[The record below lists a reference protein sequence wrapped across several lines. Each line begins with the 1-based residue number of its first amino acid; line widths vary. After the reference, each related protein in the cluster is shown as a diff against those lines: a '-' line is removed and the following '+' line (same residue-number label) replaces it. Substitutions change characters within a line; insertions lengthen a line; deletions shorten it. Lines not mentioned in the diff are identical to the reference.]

1 MLYHLLTPLAD
12 EISVFNVFRY
22 ITFRT
27 AWGMMT
33 ALVIGY
39 LVYPPF
45 IAWMQR
51 RRMEQAIRRDGP
63 QAHLETKAGTP
74 TMGGLPMIVSI
85 TVAALLW
92 CRLDQPE
99 VWMALAILVGYGVIG
114 FVDDWRKVAEHSSA
128 GLPGRW
134 KLAWQAILGLVV
146 LGWGYAAG
154 EVEPSLALPFLKG
167 ATIHFDALWSGA
179 PTALGWAYVG
189 VAVFILLC
197 ASNAVN
203 LTDGLDGLAIGPI
216 MTTAVAYALLAWV
229 AGNRVWA
236 TYLQIPYVE
245 GAGELT
251 VVAMAILGAGLGF
264 LWYNAFPAMI
274 FMGDVGSLS
283 LGGTLGALAVLTK
296 HEILLVV
303 VGGVF
308 VLEAVSVILQVAS
321 FKMTG
326 KRLFAMAP
334 IHHHYEKQGWAEPKI
349 IVRFWI
355 ISLLLALVALTTLK
369 LR

>member
-1 MLYHLLTPLAD
+1 MLYHLFTPLAD
-12 EISVFNVFRY
+12 TFTPFNVFRY

-51 RRMEQAIRRDGP
+51 RRMEQAIRDDGP
-63 QAHLETKAGTP
+63 EAHLETKVGTP

-85 TVAALLW
+85 TLAVLLW

-99 VWMALAILVGYGVIG
+99 VWMALTILVGYGLIG
-114 FVDDWRKVAEHSSA
+114 FVDDWRKVARHSSA
-128 GLPGRW
+128 GLSGRW
-134 KLAWQAILGLVV
+134 KLTWQAAIGLVV
-146 LGWGYAAG
+146 LGWGYLSG
-154 EVEPSLALPFLKG
+154 QIEPSLALPFLKG
-167 ATIHFDALWSGA
+167 ATVHFDVLWAGA
-179 PTALGWAYVG
+179 PGWLGWVYVG
-189 VAVFILLC
+189 VAVFILLG

-216 MTTAVAYALLAWV
+216 MTTAVTYGLLAWV
-229 AGNRVWA
+229 AGNHVWA
-236 TYLQIPYVE
+236 DYLQIPYVE

-264 LWYNAFPAMI
+264 LWYNAFPALI

-308 VLEAVSVILQVAS
+308 VLEALSVIVQVVS
-321 FKMTG
+321 FKTTG
-326 KRLFAMAP
+326 KRVFAMAP
-334 IHHHYEKQGWAEPKI
+334 IHHHYEKRGWAEPKI

-355 ISLLLALVALTTLK
+355 ISLILALVALTTLK